1 MADLFTKKDNQ
12 AYFYIY
18 HIHIL
23 FITVIVLVSFF
34 LCNFE
39 SAIVIVPIYAIN
51 INDRWMIEKYIHV
64 NIFIFSVFIIKF
76 STIKWCTIDEELQ
89 IKVEKLL

>member
-39 SAIVIVPIYAIN
+39 SAVVIVPIYAIN
-51 INDRWMIEKYIHV
+51 INDR
-64 NIFIFSVFIIKF
+64 
-76 STIKWCTIDEELQ
+76 
-89 IKVEKLL
+89 